1 MWDSI
6 VVLWGLVKMCNP
18 KAMFFLQHLSPP
30 NSLSTIVEHSEY
42 GSNEVGCGEEIV
54 FCDGM

>member
-1 MWDSI
+1 M
-6 VVLWGLVKMCNP
+6 VLWGGLVKMCNP
-18 KAMFFLQHLSPP
+18 KAVFFLQQLSPP